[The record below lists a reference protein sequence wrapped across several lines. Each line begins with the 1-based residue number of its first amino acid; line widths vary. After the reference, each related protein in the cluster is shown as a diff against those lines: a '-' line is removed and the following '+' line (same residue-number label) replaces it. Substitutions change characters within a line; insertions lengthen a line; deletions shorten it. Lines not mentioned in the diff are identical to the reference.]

1 MHFISLTYF
10 SNYPLHVLNI
20 LTIHHQEVALLY
32 MQHMVFI
39 ILKNITVVRL
49 IGPCYATT
57 S

>member
-1 MHFISLTYF
+1 MHFITLTYF